1 MPAVTNKP
9 LGSIANAASS
19 PVGSP
24 VRVIGAVVAVRQLGK
39 LAFLLIRDSISE
51 IQCVAGADAQ
61 KLLKNERIP
70 FYASVSGTLR
80 HRPAADVR
88 SDAVHGTLEIAVDA
102 LRVYR
107 GTQPVIDT
115 PPDAVRFM
123 TFLQSRGFADVHTLA
138 RLFAPAYLDL
148 IAADGLGA
156 AKHLAYLLGPCRW
169 YVLRPESV
177 SFGVTPGFVAD
188 LKDSL
193 SVEGCDT
200 ATLREMLDSASW
212 HQESADAADVP
223 SAVGTVAIRGRETP
237 FVVAST
243 AYWRGRHTVAHLSE
257 EVVSAALRRPEL
269 DDVAVQTMEERLARS
284 EAVAQSMSGSAGTG
298 AVVALRDFPE
308 FDLHARHIERMLALF
323 PSLQRRL
330 AHCNSEQQFEL
341 LWSLLGHDHVKA
353 IFTSP
358 DHVDR
363 LSASVDAGLFTD
375 YNVLR
380 HLDGAALDSIHV
392 LTSELRR
399 ADAVAVIDDLFNSVP
414 SVSASACH
422 LMERMQRYGLDWRRC
437 AVAAKHGVI
446 SALAFA
452 AAARGDASVGELG
465 RWRKALASSMSRVF
479 TNDPVDDS
487 AGRTVLAT
495 LREQFPWLDSA
506 ADQCRD
512 ADLTFDAVNL
522 TFGPGLVAYEEAAR
536 MFSTTPDC
544 SHHWAL
550 AGIEFGGERWN
561 EREGRFDLTDLHLY
575 PSKNRAAI
583 LAKSCSGICSARDVR
598 LFNRPDHFQFTIV
611 DSAGPAAAGT
621 VQLYRHRDE
630 REREIWVVRALNPSE
645 KVTVSPAGFTIEVL
659 DALASLARHNGVSA
673 LVYADGA
680 GLFNAD
686 SARVNIR
693 TVIRRLSSAARRISF
708 DTPLHLFD
716 YHNRPIAVDFGW
728 QVWP

>member
-1 MPAVTNKP
+1 VPAPTDN
-9 LGSIANAASS
+9 LFGSIAKAASS
-19 PVGSP
+19 PVGSA
-24 VRVIGAVVAVRQLGK
+24 VRVIGIVVAVRRLGK
-39 LAFLLIRDSISE
+39 LTFLLIRDSFSD

-61 KLLKNERIP
+61 ELLKNECAP

-80 HRPAADVR
+80 RRPAADAR
-88 SDAVHGTLEIAVDA
+88 PDAVNGTLEIAVDA
-102 LRVYR
+102 LRIYR
-107 GTQPVIDT
+107 GTQPAIDDS
-115 PPDAVRFM
+115 PDALRFT
-123 TFLQSRGFADVHTLA
+123 TFLQSRGFADVQTLA

-169 YVLRPESV
+169 YVLAADSV

-193 SVEGCDT
+193 SVEGHDT
-200 ATLREMLDSASW
+200 GTLREMLDGAHW

-223 SAVGTVAIRGRETP
+223 SAVGTVAISGRKTS
-237 FVVAST
+237 VVASD
-243 AYWRGRHTVAHLSE
+243 AYWRRRHSVQHLND
-257 EVVSAALRRPEL
+257 EVVSGALRRTEL
-269 DDVAVQTMEERLARS
+269 DDVAVQTLEERLARS
-284 EAVAQSMSGSAGTG
+284 EAVAQSLSGSAANG
-298 AVVALRDFPE
+298 AVMALRDFPE

-330 AHCNSEQQFEL
+330 AHCNAEQQFEL

-353 IFTSP
+353 IFTSA
-358 DHVDR
+358 DDVDR
-363 LSASVDAGLFTD
+363 LSACVQAGLFAD

-380 HLDGAALDSIHV
+380 HLDGAALQSICV

-399 ADAVAVIDDLFNSVP
+399 ADAVGVIDDLFNSAP

-422 LMERMQRYGLDWRRC
+422 LMERMERYGLDWRRC
-437 AVAAKHGVI
+437 AAVAKHGVI

-452 AAARGDASVGELG
+452 AAARGDALVDELG
-465 RWRKALASSMSRVF
+465 RWRRALASSLSRVF
-479 TNDPVDDS
+479 TNDPVDE
-487 AGRTVLAT
+487 AVGRTVLAA
-495 LREQFPWLDSA
+495 LRERFPWLESA

-512 ADLTFDAVNL
+512 ADLNFDVVHL

-536 MFSTTPDC
+536 MFSAAPDC

-561 EREGRFDLTDLHLY
+561 ERERRFELTDLHLY

-621 VQLYRHRDE
+621 VQLYRHRDD

-659 DALASLARHNGVSA
+659 DALSSLARHNGVGA

-693 TVIRRLSSAARRISF
+693 TVIRRLSAAAKKISF

-716 YHNRPIAVDFGW
+716 YHNRPIEVDFGW